1 MSKRTRI
8 LVGIVAVYIAAVVFL
23 LYRISLDIDPRYR
36 ESAEESLVDT
46 ANVLATLLE
55 RQAYNGVIQTDELE
69 RTLQH
74 VAKRPLKAKI
84 FAIEK
89 TAVVLHVYVT
99 DAKGIVLFD
108 SAARDIGRDFSG
120 WIDVRR
126 TLDGE
131 YGARTTLADLTDS
144 ASGVMYV
151 GAAIRERAS
160 PQAPDQIVG
169 MLSVGKPI
177 SSFSPFVTNARQK
190 LLAAGVF
197 SVASFALLQ
206 LIVTVWLVRPFGLI
220 TDLWEALRSRRGGA
234 GRVLNPFRVAF
245 ADIRD
250 ALTGKSYVEE
260 YVATLT
266 HEIKS
271 PLAAIRG
278 AAELLRDPL
287 PENARVRFTSNIEEQ
302 VARAQDMVD
311 RMLELSSLERRAVV
325 AQHEPLSVAAL
336 ADAVRA
342 ELAPVAAQ
350 RGVELFIDVDP
361 ELEISGD
368 RFLLQ
373 RSLANL
379 VSNAIDF
386 APGETAVTVDAQ
398 AARGRINI
406 TVRDHGAGLP
416 PYAQERAFE
425 KFFSTPR
432 PNGKKGTGLGL
443 AFVREVAQLHGGQVR
458 LINHADGG
466 AVATLSL
473 PQSINRSN

>member
-1 MSKRTRI
+1 VGKRTRI
-8 LVGIVAVYIAAVVFL
+8 LLGIVVVYIGAVVFL

-46 ANVLATLLE
+46 AHVLATLLE
-55 RQAYNGVIQTDELE
+55 RQAYSGVIQIDELE

-99 DAKGIVLFD
+99 DASGVVLYD
-108 SAARDIGRDFSG
+108 SAGRDIGRDYSS

-126 TLDGE
+126 TLAGE
-131 YGARTTLADLTDS
+131 YGARTTLADPADPAS
-144 ASGVMYV
+144 AVMYV
-151 GAAIRERAS
+151 GAAIRERAT
-160 PQAPDQIVG
+160 PEGADQIVG

-177 SSFSPFVTNARQK
+177 AAFSPFVANAREK
-190 LLAAGVF
+190 LVVAGVL
-197 SVASFALLQ
+197 SVAAFALLL
-206 LIVTVWLVRPFGLI
+206 LIVTVWLVRPFGLV
-220 TDLWEALRSRRGGA
+220 TDLWRALRSKRGGA
-234 GRVLNPFRVAF
+234 GRVLNPFRIAF

-278 AAELLRDPL
+278 AAELLREPL
-287 PENARVRFTSNIEEQ
+287 PENVRVRFTGNIEEQ

-311 RMLELSSLERRAVV
+311 RMLELSGLERRAVIVEHV
-325 AQHEPLSVAAL
+325 AISVASL

-342 ELAPVAAQ
+342 ELAPVAVQ
-350 RGVELFIDVDP
+350 RAVELFIDVDP
-361 ELEISGD
+361 ALEVSGD

-373 RSLANL
+373 RALSNL

-386 APGETAVTVDAQ
+386 APSESAVTVDAQ
-398 AARGRINI
+398 QSRGRIEI
-406 TVRDHGAGLP
+406 TVRDRGTGLP
-416 PYAQERAFE
+416 PYAEERAFD

-443 AFVREVAQLHGGQVR
+443 AFVREIAQLHGGHAR
-458 LINHADGG
+458 LVNHENGG
-466 AVATLSL
+466 AIATLSL
-473 PQSINRSN
+473 PPWRSG

>member
-8 LVGIVAVYIAAVVFL
+8 LLGIVAVYIGAVVFL

-36 ESAEESLVDT
+36 ESAEESLIDT

-55 RQAYNGVIQTDELE
+55 RQTYGEVIQTDELE

-74 VAKRPLKAKI
+74 VAKRPLNAKI

-99 DAKGIVLFD
+99 DANGIVLYD
-108 SAARDIGRDFSG
+108 SAGRDIGQDYRG

-126 TLDGE
+126 TLAGD
-131 YGARTTLADLTDS
+131 YGARTTLADPDEPAS
-144 ASGVMYV
+144 AVMYV
-151 GAAIRERAS
+151 GAAIRERPS
-160 PQAPDQIVG
+160 PQEPERIVG
-169 MLSVGKPI
+169 MLSVGKPVAA
-177 SSFSPFVTNARQK
+177 FSPFIANARQN
-190 LLAAGVF
+190 LLAAGAL
-197 SVASFALLQ
+197 SVAAFALLL
-206 LIVTVWLVRPFGLI
+206 LIVTVWLVRPFGLV
-220 TDLWEALRSRRGGA
+220 TDLWRALRSRRGGA

-245 ADIRD
+245 ADMRD

-278 AAELLRDPL
+278 AAELLREPL
-287 PENARVRFTSNIEEQ
+287 PENARVRFTGNIEEQ
-302 VARAQDMVD
+302 VARAHDMVD

-325 AQHEPLSVAAL
+325 AAHELISVASL

-342 ELAPVAAQ
+342 ELAPVATQ
-350 RGVELFIDVDP
+350 RAVELFIDVDP
-361 ELEISGD
+361 ALEVSGD

-373 RSLANL
+373 RALSNL

-398 AARGRINI
+398 RVRDRIEI
-406 TVRDHGAGLP
+406 TVRDHGTGLP
-416 PYAQERAFE
+416 PYAQQRAFE

-432 PNGKKGTGLGL
+432 PSGKKGTGLGL
-443 AFVREVAQLHGGQVR
+443 AFVREIAQLHGGSAR
-458 LINHADGG
+458 LTNHADGG
-466 AVATLSL
+466 ALATILL
-473 PQSINRSN
+473 PAPRDR

>member
-8 LVGIVAVYIAAVVFL
+8 FLGIVVVYIAAVAFL

-74 VAKRPLKAKI
+74 VTKRPLNAKI

-89 TAVVLHVYVT
+89 TAIVLHVYVT
-99 DAKGIVLFD
+99 DANGIVLYD
-108 SAARDIGRDFSG
+108 SAGRDIGKDYRG

-126 TLDGE
+126 TLDGD
-131 YGARTTLADLTDS
+131 YGARTTLADAADP

-151 GAAIRERAS
+151 GAAIRERVSADG
-160 PQAPDQIVG
+160 ADQIVG
-169 MLSVGKPI
+169 MLSVGKPVAA
-177 SSFSPFVTNARQK
+177 FSPFIANARQK
-190 LLAAGVF
+190 LIAAGVL
-197 SVASFALLQ
+197 SAGSFALLL
-206 LIVTVWLVRPFGLI
+206 LIVTVWLVRPFGLV
-220 TDLWEALRSRRGGA
+220 TDLWRSLRSQRGGA
-234 GRVLNPFRVAF
+234 GRVLTPFAWPW
-245 ADIRD
+245 DIRD

-260 YVATLT
+260 YVAALT

-278 AAELLRDPL
+278 AAELLREPL
-287 PENARVRFTSNIEEQ
+287 PENARVRFTGNIEEQ

-325 AQHEPLSVAAL
+325 ARQEILSVAGL
-336 ADAVRA
+336 ADTVRA

-361 ELEISGD
+361 ALEVSGD

-373 RSLANL
+373 RALSNL

-386 APGETAVTVDAQ
+386 APGESAVTVDGQ
-398 AARGRINI
+398 QVRGRVEI
-406 TVRDHGAGLP
+406 TVRDHGTGLP

-443 AFVREVAQLHGGQVR
+443 AFVREIAQLHGGQAR
-458 LINHADGG
+458 LINHDEGG
-466 AVATLSL
+466 VLATISL
-473 PQSINRSN
+473 PQVVNN

>member
-74 VAKRPLKAKI
+74 VAKRPLNAKI

-99 DAKGIVLFD
+99 DANGIVLYD
-108 SAARDIGRDFSG
+108 SAARDIGRDFRG

-131 YGARTTLADLTDS
+131 YGARTTLADAADP

-169 MLSVGKPI
+169 MLSVGKPV
-177 SSFSPFVTNARQK
+177 SAFSPFVANARQK
-190 LLAAGVF
+190 LLAAGVI
-197 SVASFALLQ
+197 SVASFALLL
-206 LIVTVWLVRPFGLI
+206 LIVTVWLVRPFGLV
-220 TDLWEALRSRRGGA
+220 TDLWQALRSQRGGA

-325 AQHEPLSVAAL
+325 AQYEILAVATL

-350 RGVELFIDVDP
+350 RGVEVFIDVGP

-373 RSLANL
+373 RALANL

-398 AARGRINI
+398 AARGRIDI

-443 AFVREVAQLHGGQVR
+443 AFVREVAQLHGGQAR

-473 PQSINRSN
+473 PQSISKSN